1 VDLAAFDDVVLLL
14 VRADDDVAEA
24 DADAD
29 ALLKAEEVV
38 AGAETEALLEPLTTL
53 ELLDLPYMPPVGGIG
68 YPLV

>member
-24 DADAD
+24 EAEAD
-29 ALLKAEEVV
+29 ALLKAEEVA
-38 AGAETEALLEPLTTL
+38 AGAEIEALLEPLTTL
-53 ELLDLPYMPPVGGIG
+53 ALLDLPYMPPVGGIG